1 MSNEHYLNNPLIHE
15 DRRLGAASS
24 DWVKQFDCS
33 HMRPLIICRGP
44 IRKEAMDVFSQMGI
58 DHYGILLSE
67 KDSIVYP
74 RALAPELRE
83 LTDPSR
89 VHPGYPTTRGRPKRS
104 VYSALLTSW
113 QSPKRA
119 ITTPFSPV
127 TASWPKTKPWSPQWI
142 LPPH

>member
-24 DWVKQFDCS
+24 DWVKRFDCS

-74 RALAPELRE
+74 RALAPELR
-83 LTDPSR
+83 
-89 VHPGYPTTRGRPKRS
+89 
-104 VYSALLTSW
+104 
-113 QSPKRA
+113 
-119 ITTPFSPV
+119 
-127 TASWPKTKPWSPQWI
+127 
-142 LPPH
+142 